1 MATSLLAANGAK
13 LNDNKAS
20 ISGTPRS
27 RKNDRKI
34 RSIGSKTIAAACSNK
49 VAFAK
54 KRNSM
59 FKIESAVAKLGA
71 GSGPCVR
78 LKNEDLEA

>member
-1 MATSLLAANGAK
+1 MHVFTDK
-13 LNDNKAS
+13 KKAQ
-20 ISGTPRS
+20 
-27 RKNDRKI
+27 N
-34 RSIGSKTIAAACSNK
+34 ACCNK

-54 KRNSM
+54 KRNSI

>member
-1 MATSLLAANGAK
+1 MLFRVFGVCFVLSRTKKKESP
-13 LNDNKAS
+13 DS
-20 ISGTPRS
+20 RVREQISQ
-27 RKNDRKI
+27 N
-34 RSIGSKTIAAACSNK
+34 ACSSK

-54 KRNSM
+54 KRNSI

-78 LKNEDLEA
+78 LQNEDLEA

>member
-1 MATSLLAANGAK
+1 MHVFMDK
-13 LNDNKAS
+13 KKAQ
-20 ISGTPRS
+20 
-27 RKNDRKI
+27 N
-34 RSIGSKTIAAACSNK
+34 ACSK

-54 KRNSM
+54 KRNSI